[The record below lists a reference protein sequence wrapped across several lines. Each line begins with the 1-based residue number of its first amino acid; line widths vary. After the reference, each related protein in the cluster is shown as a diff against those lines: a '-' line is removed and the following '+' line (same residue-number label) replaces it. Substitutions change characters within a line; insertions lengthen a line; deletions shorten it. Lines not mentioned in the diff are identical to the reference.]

1 MYDSVVSFLPSGRVG
16 GAKGIERSLYFVR
29 EVPIL
34 GRHVLTWF
42 AQASVGWCVVR
53 ARTLQALT
61 SVPWRAVWAL
71 VGSRRANMCDY
82 GGVYV
87 ISSFDSWLLCL

>member
-1 MYDSVVSFLPSGRVG
+1 MWAGRWGKRNRKKSV
-16 GAKGIERSLYFVR
+16 LYVR

-42 AQASVGWCVVR
+42 AQASVGWGVVR

-61 SVPWRAVWAL
+61 SVPWWAVWAL

-82 GGVYV
+82 GGVFV
-87 ISSFDSWLLCL
+87 ISSFDSSLLLCL